1 MPNLVIF
8 WLPWTLAF
16 VLLALLALR
25 WRRGRERALRAL
37 AQLQQQAQRQ
47 QRTQELAL
55 SAARAAA
62 EAADRAK
69 TRFLAV
75 ASHDLR
81 QPAHAL
87 GLYLA
92 ALRGGPLAPEQA
104 VLAERLAASLDALD
118 GMIAALL
125 DVSRIDADAV
135 VPQWGLVP
143 LAPLLRRLADEQA
156 PAAEARGLRFGLHLS
171 LHLADAAA
179 TTVTDALLLER
190 VLRNLLSNAVQN
202 TRRGGVLLA
211 CRLRCGSDDGQPRLR
226 LEVWDSGVGIAPAA
240 QERVFEE
247 FQQLS
252 RGEGGVGLGL
262 AIARRL
268 AHLLQ
273 LRLVLHSRPG
283 RGSVFFIEGLVPAG
297 PATLQAAAAQQ
308 QLRRLAGVRVAV
320 LDDDETVRDATRRLL
335 QRWDCEVCDGADAQA
350 LLGQPG
356 AALPAHA
363 VVADLHLA
371 DGRRGPE
378 EAQRLFA
385 AWGGAVPLLLVSG
398 DTASPP
404 QPGTAVLAKPVS
416 PARLRAWLEQALTA
430 EPDQAP

>member
-1 MPNLVIF
+1 MPILVLYGLF
-8 WLPWTLAF
+8 WAVAF
-16 VLLALLALR
+16 GLLALLALR
-25 WRRGRERALRAL
+25 WRRGRALALRAL
-37 AQLQQQAQRQ
+37 DQAHQQLQRLQREQA
-47 QRTQELAL
+47 LAL
-55 SAARAAA
+55 QAVRREA
-62 EAADRAK
+62 ETADRAK

-92 ALRGGPLAPEQA
+92 ALRSGELVPEQA
-104 VLAERLAASLDALD
+104 ALAERMAASLAALD
-118 GMIAALL
+118 DMIAALL

-143 LAPLLRRLADEQA
+143 LAPLLRRLADEHA
-156 PAAEARGLRFGLHLS
+156 PAAEARGLRVA
-171 LHLADAAA
+171 LHLADASA
-179 TTVTDALLLER
+179 TTVTDPLLLER

-202 TRRGGVLLA
+202 TRSGGVLLA
-211 CRLRCGSDDGQPRLR
+211 CRLRSGGAGESRLR
-226 LEVWDSGVGIAPAA
+226 IEVWDSGVGIAPAA

-268 AHLLQ
+268 AQLLQ
-273 LRLVLHSRPG
+273 LRLALHSRPG
-283 RGSVFFIEGLVPAG
+283 RGSVFFVEGLVPAG

-308 QLRRLAGVRVAV
+308 QLRRLAGVRVVV

-335 QRWDCEVCDGADAQA
+335 QRWDCEVLEGADADAVLQ
-350 LLGQPG
+350 QPG
-356 AALPAHA
+356 AAQPAHA
-363 VVADLHLA
+363 VLADLQLA

-385 AWGGAVPLLLVSG
+385 TWGRVLPLLLVSG
-398 DTASPP
+398 DTSGPP
-404 QPGTAVLAKPVS
+404 QPDVATLAKPVS
-416 PARLRAWLEQALTA
+416 PARLRAWLEQAVA
-430 EPDQAP
+430 PDAASEPRS

>member
-1 MPNLVIF
+1 MSNLVIF

-16 VLLALLALR
+16 ALLAILALR
-25 WRRGRERALRAL
+25 WRRDRGRALRAL
-37 AQLQQQAQRQ
+37 AEMRQQAQRQ
-47 QRTQELAL
+47 QRAHEAVLR
-55 SAARAAA
+55 AARAEA
-62 EAADRAK
+62 EAAERAK

-92 ALRGGPLAPEQA
+92 ALRGGELAPEQA
-104 VLAERLAASLDALD
+104 ALAERLAASLDALD

-143 LAPLLRRLADEQA
+143 LAPLLRRLADEYG
-156 PAAEARGLRFGLHLS
+156 PAAEARGLRVS
-171 LHLADAAA
+171 LHLALPLEEAAA

-202 TRRGGVLLA
+202 TRRGGLLLA
-211 CRLRCGSDDGQPRLR
+211 CRLRRGGDGEPRLR
-226 LEVWDSGVGIAPAA
+226 IEVWDSGVGIAPAA

-268 AHLLQ
+268 AQLLQ

-308 QLRRLAGVRVAV
+308 QLRRLAGVRVVV

-335 QRWDCEVCDGADAQA
+335 QRWDCEVCDGADAA
-350 LLGQPG
+350 AVLAQPG
-356 AALPAHA
+356 ASAPAHA
-363 VVADLHLA
+363 VLADLHLA
-371 DGRRGPE
+371 DGGLGLD
-378 EAQRLFA
+378 EAQRLFNT
-385 AWGGAVPLLLVSG
+385 WGHAVPLLLISG
-398 DTASPP
+398 DTSGP
-404 QPGTAVLAKPVS
+404 QPPGVVVLAKPVS
-416 PARLRAWLEQALTA
+416 PARLRAWLEHALSNPSTA
-430 EPDQAP
+430 

>member
-1 MPNLVIF
+1 MANLVIF

-16 VLLALLALR
+16 ALLAVLALR
-25 WRRGRERALRAL
+25 WRRDRGRALRAL
-37 AQLQQQAQRQ
+37 AELRQQAQRQ
-47 QRTQELAL
+47 QRVHDTAL
-55 SAARAAA
+55 RAVRSEA
-62 EAADRAK
+62 EVADRAK

-92 ALRGGPLAPEQA
+92 ALRGGELAPEQA
-104 VLAERLAASLDALD
+104 ALAERLAASLDALD

-143 LAPLLRRLADEQA
+143 LAPLLRRLADEHA
-156 PAAEARGLRFGLHLS
+156 PAAEARGLRLS
-171 LHLADAAA
+171 LHLSDAAA
-179 TTVTDALLLER
+179 TTVTDAQLLER

-211 CRLRCGSDDGQPRLR
+211 CRLRRGSDGEQRLR
-226 LEVWDSGVGIAPAA
+226 IEVWDSGVGIAPAA

-268 AHLLQ
+268 AQLLQ

-283 RGSVFFIEGLVPAG
+283 RGSVFFIDGLVPAG

-308 QLRRLAGVRVAV
+308 QLRRLAGVRVVV

-335 QRWDCEVCDGADAQA
+335 QRWDCEVFDGADAA
-350 LLGQPG
+350 AVLGQPG
-356 AALPAHA
+356 LALPAHA
-363 VVADLHLA
+363 VLADLHLA
-371 DGRRGPE
+371 DGKLGPE

-385 AWGGAVPLLLVSG
+385 AWGRAVPLLLISG
-398 DTASPP
+398 DTSGP
-404 QPGTAVLAKPVS
+404 QRPATVVLAKPVS
-416 PARLRAWLEQALTA
+416 PARLRAWLEHALSNQPTA
-430 EPDQAP
+430 